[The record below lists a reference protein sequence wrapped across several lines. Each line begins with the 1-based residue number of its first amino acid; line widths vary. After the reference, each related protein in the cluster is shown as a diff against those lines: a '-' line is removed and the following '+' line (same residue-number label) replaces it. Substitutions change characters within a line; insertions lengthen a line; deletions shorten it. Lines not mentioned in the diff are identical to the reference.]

1 MRAPAV
7 LAGATLRV
15 IPVAAQ
21 HLLSTT
27 LSETWAIE
35 PRDGVAAPLALEV
48 VSAPIAP
55 AVLGSLGAWL
65 EGYTRR
71 GPPWQDVIDADVQ
84 RANASLTAVV
94 ERFVGVTL
102 ADVVRNLAEE
112 RWVLP
117 PAAWLRLTLDLFDA
131 FERHAATVVA
141 EPLGPRGI
149 GWTLDGRLVLAP
161 LCLNGVLA
169 WSDDVRDTFVLGAPE
184 HVSPTA
190 APDERS
196 LVFQL
201 GVTATWLLTGWHPL
215 EAEAQGHVG
224 GLLRGERP
232 LAAGWKLA
240 ASPAVV
246 EVLERATAQ
255 APAHR
260 FQSLPHFRAALVDA
274 VAPTVPLSRP
284 ATVGVLQAVTHR
296 LVDRLVND
304 LWTNDALL
312 PPTWE
317 GVWPPGIHPLEGLSV
332 LEDRLLE
339 HRVDKRSIVRRAE
352 VGHSLRPWRTPPE
365 RAEDEAHFRRGEARR
380 WWRLLR

>member
-1 MRAPAV
+1 M
-7 LAGATLRV
+7 G
-15 IPVAAQ
+15 AQ

-35 PRDGVAAPLALEV
+35 PRDGVAAPLALEFI
-48 VSAPIAP
+48 SAPLAP
-55 AVLGSLGAWL
+55 VVLDSLGRWL
-65 EGYTRR
+65 EGYARR
-71 GPPWQDVIDADVQ
+71 GPPWQDVIDADLQ
-84 RANASLTAVV
+84 RDNASLTAVI

-102 ADVVRNLAEE
+102 SDVVRNLAEE

-117 PAAWLRLTLDLFDA
+117 PAAWLRLTLDVFDA
-131 FERHAATVVA
+131 FERHGATVLA

-161 LCLNGVLA
+161 LCLNAVLA
-169 WSDDVRDTFVLGAPE
+169 WSDDVRDTFILGAPE

-190 APDERS
+190 GLDERT

-201 GVTATWLLTGWHPL
+201 GVATTWLLTGWHPL

-240 ASPAVV
+240 ASPTLVT
-246 EVLERATAQ
+246 VLERALSHD
-255 APAHR
+255 PAHR
-260 FQSLPHFRAALVDA
+260 FQGLAPFRAALLDA
-274 VAPTVPLSRP
+274 VAPTLPLSRA
-284 ATVGVLQAVTHR
+284 ATIGVLQAVTHR

-304 LWTNDALL
+304 LWTHDALL
-312 PPTWE
+312 PSTWE
-317 GVWPPGIHPLEGLSV
+317 GLWPAGVHPLEGLSV

-339 HRVDKRSIVRRAE
+339 HRVDKRSLLRRAE

-380 WWRLLR
+380 WWRRLD